1 MKLKSILILPILILS
16 SLFAVLTIA
25 GCYTK
30 LSYFEP
36 MPVNKKHIQQVK
48 ETEESIEHDSHSD
61 VKKAEAKKDAGESN
75 GYYGRRKS
83 NYGYVKRDTYRSYT
97 TPYASYPYYHYPHA
111 YYHPYAYYHPNP
123 WYYGYGYGSYSPYY
137 PYYRSYYPYRYSGRY
152 YGRTYYPAYR
162 GSTYNRG
169 TVSKGSRAEYRRS
182 RASRSVTSSNPRSE
196 RLRRRSQN

>member
-1 MKLKSILILPILILS
+1 MKLKPILILFL
-16 SLFAVLTIA
+16 LFAVLTIV

-48 ETEESIEHDSHSD
+48 QTEESIEHDSHSD
-61 VKKAEAKKDAGESN
+61 VKKAEVKKDAGESN

-83 NYGYVKRDTYRSYT
+83 SYRYAKRDTYRSYT
-97 TPYASYPYYHYPHA
+97 IPYVPYPYFHY
-111 YYHPYAYYHPNP
+111 PYAYYHPNP
-123 WYYGYGYGSYSPYY
+123 WYYGYGYRYYSPYYRYYRSYSPY
-137 PYYRSYYPYRYSGRY
+137 RYAGGY

-162 GSTYNRG
+162 GGTYNRG
-169 TVSKGSRAEYRRS
+169 AVLKGSRAEYRRS

-196 RLRRRSQN
+196 RLRRRSQK